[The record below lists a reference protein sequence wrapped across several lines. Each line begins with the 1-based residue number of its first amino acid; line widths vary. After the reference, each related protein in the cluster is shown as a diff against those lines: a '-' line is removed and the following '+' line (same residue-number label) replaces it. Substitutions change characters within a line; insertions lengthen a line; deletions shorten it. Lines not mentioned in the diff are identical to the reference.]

1 MMHVPKNVAAPEEDV
16 DALLDL
22 TPALVGKRR
31 SQGRII
37 FDRFIRNK
45 IATLGAIFLLLF
57 VFGCFL
63 GPFIWRVDPNYIDP
77 LTPLKAPP
85 SPAHPLGTDG
95 VGRDE
100 LARIMVGGQ
109 ISLLVAIASMICAV
123 VVGITVGALA
133 GYYGRI
139 IDNILMRLTDVMM
152 SIPLYLFLFVLAAV
166 FRSNN
171 PGTIIL
177 LIALFGWTE
186 AARLVRGEFLS
197 HREREYVLAAR
208 AIGARDFRLMFR
220 HILPNIAG
228 PIIVNATL
236 LVGTNIIL
244 ESVMSYFNFGIQ
256 PPTASWGNM
265 VAEGQVTF
273 LSAPWLVFG
282 PALLIFFTVLSV
294 NLVGDGLRDA
304 LDPHMTER

>member
-1 MMHVPKNVAAPEEDV
+1 MDVPERANLPEEDI

-22 TPALVGKRR
+22 TPALIRKRR

-45 IATLGAIFLLLF
+45 AATLGAIFLLILL
-57 VFGCFL
+57 FGCFL
-63 GPFIWRVDPNYIDP
+63 GPFIWRIDPNHIDP
-77 LTPLKAPP
+77 DVPVSAPP
-85 SPAHPLGTDG
+85 SIQFPLGTDN

-100 LARIMVGGQ
+100 LARLMVGGQ
-109 ISLLVAIASMICAV
+109 ISLLVAIASMACAV
-123 VVGITVGALA
+123 IIGIAVGAVA
-133 GYYGRI
+133 GYYGGV
-139 IDNILMRLTDVMM
+139 IDNILMRLTDVMLA
-152 SIPLYLFLFVLAAV
+152 IPLYLFLFVLAAA
-166 FRSNN
+166 FRSSSA
-171 PGTIIL
+171 GSVVV
-177 LIALFGWTE
+177 LIALLGWTE

-208 AIGARDFRLMFR
+208 AIGARDFRLMYR

-244 ESVMSYFNFGIQ
+244 ESVMSFFQFGIQ

-273 LSAPWLVFG
+273 LSASWLVFS

-304 LDPHMTER
+304 LDPRMTER